1 LTAAISIQ
9 QNHLHIKQS
18 RGENMIL
25 KIIVSLSAL
34 VGILI
39 HAIFPNFRI
48 DIITIGLFL
57 IGIIP
62 WLSSL
67 IDSFELPG
75 GWKLKFAQL
84 EETRKRAEKV
94 GLISGDTTK
103 NDSKPYTFQMI
114 GNNDPNLAL
123 AGLRIEIERRLIQLA
138 ENNNIGTNMQ
148 GAGRLLQMLSG
159 RDLVGNEE
167 KSVLID
173 MITLLNSAVHGAR
186 IDARSYSW
194 AMQYGPEILNSLD
207 EKIKKHPGILSRPQV
222 KRAKKKTR

>member
-1 LTAAISIQ
+1 
-9 QNHLHIKQS
+9 
-18 RGENMIL
+18 MIL
-25 KIIVSLSAL
+25 KIIVSLSAFI
-34 VGILI
+34 GILI
-39 HAIFPNFRI
+39 HAIFPNFKI

-94 GLISGDTTK
+94 GLISGDATK
-103 NDSKPYTFQMI
+103 TGSKQYTFQMI

-138 ENNNIGTNMQ
+138 ENNNIGTSMQ
-148 GAGRLLQMLSG
+148 GAGRLLQMLAA
-159 RDLVGNEE
+159 RNLIGNEE
-167 KSVLID
+167 QSVLLD
-173 MITLLNSAVHGAR
+173 MISLLNSAVHGAR

-194 AMQYGPEILNSLD
+194 AMQYGPEILKSLD
-207 EKIKKHPGILSRPQV
+207 EKIKKHPGLSLKPQI
-222 KRAKKKTR
+222 KRTKKKTQ